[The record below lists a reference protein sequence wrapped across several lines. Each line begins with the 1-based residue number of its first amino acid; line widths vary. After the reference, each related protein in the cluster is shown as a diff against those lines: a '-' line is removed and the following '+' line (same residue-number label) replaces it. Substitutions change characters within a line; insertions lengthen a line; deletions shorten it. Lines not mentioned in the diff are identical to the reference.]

1 MEWYYVILLFFVL
14 LMIGIFMGLP
24 ISFSFFAVNIIV
36 VIIFIG
42 LDSGL
47 KTLINSAFESVSKF
61 SLTPIPLFVLMGEVL
76 FFSGLVNKL
85 LDGISKLV
93 GKMPARL
100 SILSIGTGTILSA
113 MSGSA
118 VADAAMLGSTLAPE
132 MQKRGYHL
140 RMIVGPITAAG
151 ILAVIV
157 PPSTLAILLASTAR
171 ISVGDVLMAGIIPGL
186 LISVALLIYYITLGY
201 LRPNLAPNYEV
212 EKFSAKEK
220 LKSLLTDVIPVAS
233 LIFFVLGLILLGV
246 VTPTESAATGA
257 LGAILI
263 AMGYRKFNM
272 KMIYNALAG
281 TVKVSGMILLIIAA
295 SAGFSQV
302 LSYTGATRQLVSFV
316 ISWDVAPMLTILIM
330 LLIILILGMFIE
342 PISIMMIT
350 VPLFYP
356 IIDAM
361 QFDPIWFSILMLI
374 CLALGNITPP
384 FGLLLF
390 VMKGVLSKDVKIV
403 NIYQSVVAVVILNFV
418 VVALLII
425 FPDLVTWLPYINKE

>member
-1 MEWYYVILLFFVL
+1 M
-14 LMIGIFMGLP
+14 
-24 ISFSFFAVNIIV
+24 
-36 VIIFIG
+36 
-42 LDSGL
+42 
-47 KTLINSAFESVSKF
+47 
-61 SLTPIPLFVLMGEVL
+61 
-76 FFSGLVNKL
+76 
-85 LDGISKLV
+85 
-93 GKMPARL
+93 
-100 SILSIGTGTILSA
+100 SIGTGTILSA

-118 VADAAMLGSTLAPE
+118 VANAAMLGSTLAAE

-140 RMIVGPITAAG
+140 KMIVGPITAAG

-186 LISVALLIYYITLGY
+186 IISLSLLIYYITLGY

-212 EKFSAKEK
+212 EKFSTKERF
-220 LKSLLTDVIPVAS
+220 KSLLTDVIPVAS
-233 LIFFVLGLILLGV
+233 LIFFVLGLIMLGI

-263 AMGYRKFNM
+263 SIGYRKFNL
-272 KMIYNALAG
+272 KMLYNALAG

-295 SAGFSQV
+295 SAGFSQI

-316 ISWDVAPMLTILIM
+316 ISWDVAPMITILIM
-330 LLIILILGMFIE
+330 LVIILILGMFIE

-356 IIDAM
+356 IIEAM
-361 QFDPIWFSILMLI
+361 QFDPIWFAILMLI

-403 NIYQSVVAVVILNFV
+403 NIYQSVVAVVVLNLV